1 MIASATTW
9 HQWELL
15 FLTGL
20 SCFIAVSPLLMW
32 MGASQAMCYLSTSG
46 RSKIIAN
53 ENKIK
58 QFLEFGGRMKI
69 ILLSYEDLLILCI
82 RVNLVLIILT
92 MILATTTALI
102 GRQYANR
109 SSILI
114 IIIKRLQ
121 VCSYSIHLIES
132 KSPKI
137 CISIGNKF
145 RHLMN
150 SSKIATLW
158 ISLALW
164 DLKVACG
171 CDMSCLDSPIACGPV
186 LHA

>member
-46 RSKIIAN
+46 RSKI
-53 ENKIK
+53 K

-82 RVNLVLIILT
+82 RLNLILIILT
-92 MILATTTALI
+92 MILTTTTALI

-114 IIIKRLQ
+114 IIIKRLR

-150 SSKIATLW
+150 SSKIATLG
-158 ISLALW
+158 SLWLY
-164 DLKVACG
+164 G
-171 CDMSCLDSPIACGPV
+171 I
-186 LHA
+186 